1 MRKVE
6 MKIEMRLIMKFE
18 SIKKVLTGKF
28 IHRYDITYRVSDGS
42 QKVYEMISRNPNIQ
56 THEELQ
62 GKKRAEHISKIMKLD
77 FDMFLSPEEID
88 KIIDCIASD
97 SICIL
102 YLKKMR

>member
-62 GKKRAEHISKIMKLD
+62 GKKPDAVVIIMQDRK
-77 FDMFLSPEEID
+77 SVV
-88 KIIDCIASD
+88 
-97 SICIL
+97 
-102 YLKKMR
+102 